1 MYRRVRYFQ
10 KRKRKNRLGTVRK
23 LRFSDSFFTLIG
35 LESYPNDKKDAC
47 NKITLFAAEN
57 NSEEK

>member
-1 MYRRVRYFQ
+1 MLAE
-10 KRKRKNRLGTVRK
+10 KTVWILSESFGFRTV
-23 LRFSDSFFTLIG
+23 FFTLIG

-57 NSEEK
+57 D